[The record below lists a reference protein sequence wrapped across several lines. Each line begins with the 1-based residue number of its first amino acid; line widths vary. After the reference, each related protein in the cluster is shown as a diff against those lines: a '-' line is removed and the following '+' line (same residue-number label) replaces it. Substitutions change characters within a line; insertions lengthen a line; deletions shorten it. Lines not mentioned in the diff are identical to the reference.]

1 MEQSEALQILGLSAT
16 ATHQDARSSWRVLAK
31 THHPDVGGSEISMA
45 RINQALETILDM
57 QEPVVEKKQYDSHI
71 RRDVSSFTVEVL
83 PVVCWNALEV
93 VAAHCGPIIVDD
105 PPYMIEFSLHDTHLN
120 HSLQAWC
127 RCELVPEAGATTVH
141 LTVGSTRASET
152 PDVEEVR
159 DLLVGTLNSIDWHDD

>member
-1 MEQSEALQILGLSAT
+1 MEQSEALQILGLSAS
-16 ATHQDARSSWRVLAK
+16 ATHQQARVSWRALAK
-31 THHPDVGGSEISMA
+31 THHPDVGGTEAHMA
-45 RINQALETILDM
+45 RINQALETVLDM
-57 QEPVVEKKQYDSHI
+57 QEPAPKEKQYDSHI

-105 PPYMIEFSLHDTHLN
+105 PPYMIEFSLHDTHLI

-159 DLLVGTLNSIDWHDD
+159 DLLVSTLNSIDWHDD